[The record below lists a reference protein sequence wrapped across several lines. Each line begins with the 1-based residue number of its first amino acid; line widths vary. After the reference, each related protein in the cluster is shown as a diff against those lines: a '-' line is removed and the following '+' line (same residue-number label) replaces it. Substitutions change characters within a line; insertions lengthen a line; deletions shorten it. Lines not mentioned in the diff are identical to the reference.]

1 MQEMGFSCHRE
12 GSLIEIP
19 PQWSTPGSMPIPSKV
34 SPIIP
39 LIIASSSED
48 PTLLFTS
55 GLERE
60 EVRWVKLGEVLIG
73 SLSLTINVWF
83 PRPILSR
90 RVQSGGRSVW
100 FSTASH
106 DCLHSGNKGFL
117 QVVSVCAVG
126 VSTLLWCER
135 GIVFKGSCDESTCV
149 MHGCVLGHEVGE
161 NLIEYFDGLNL
172 ECASAGAGPR
182 GPPIVGVN
190 DFQLTLNSGGVCIL
204 THFQV
209 SVVMSKCP

>member
-1 MQEMGFSCHRE
+1 MGFSCHGE
-12 GSLIEIP
+12 SSLIEIP
-19 PQWSTPGSMPIPSKV
+19 PWQSTPRSMPIPSKV

-39 LIIASSSED
+39 LVIASLSED

-60 EVRWVKLGEVLIG
+60 EVRWVKLGEVLIRSP
-73 SLSLTINVWF
+73 SLAINVWF

-90 RVQSGGRSVW
+90 RVRSRGRLVQ
-100 FSTASH
+100 FSTTLGNCS
-106 DCLHSGNKGFL
+106 HSGNKGFL

-126 VSTLLWCER
+126 VGMLLWCER
-135 GIVFKGSCDESTCV
+135 GIVFEGGCNESTCIV
-149 MHGCVLGHEVGE
+149 HGCALGHEVGK

-172 ECASAGAGPR
+172 ECASAGASPR

-190 DFQLTLNSGGVCIL
+190 NFRLALNSGCVCIL
-204 THFQV
+204 AHFQV
-209 SVVMSKCP
+209 SVIMSKCP